1 MATAL
6 LVIDVQRELVD
17 YLPPQRRTELLSTL
31 GATLERARS
40 AGIPVVYVRHDGGAS
55 ELTPGT
61 PGWEIAH
68 EIAPHAGEPIVDKR
82 FPDSFR
88 ETNLADVLGGLDVDH
103 VVVCGMQTEY
113 CVDFTLREAD
123 RRGYRVTLIEDGHA
137 TYAAEGASEEQIRR
151 QVHRVARGIP
161 ADLVPAARLFT
172 DVRER
177 V

>member
-17 YLPPQRRTELLSTL
+17 YLPPDRQAELLATL
-31 GATLERARS
+31 GATLERARG
-40 AGIPVVYVRHDGGAS
+40 AGIPVVYVRHDGGAD

-68 EIAPHAGEPIVDKR
+68 EIAPHASEPIVDKR

-88 ETNLADVLGGLDVDH
+88 ETNLADVLGALDADR

-113 CVDFTLREAD
+113 CVDATLREAE

-151 QVHRVARGIP
+151 QVHRVARGLAEI
-161 ADLVPAARLFT
+161 VPAAQLFT
-172 DVRER
+172 EVSGR